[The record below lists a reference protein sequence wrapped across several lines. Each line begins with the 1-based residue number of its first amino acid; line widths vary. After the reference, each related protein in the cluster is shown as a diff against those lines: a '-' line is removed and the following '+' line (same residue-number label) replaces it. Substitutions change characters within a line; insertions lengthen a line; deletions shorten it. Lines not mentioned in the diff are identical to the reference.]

1 MHGPHPRNRSE
12 TKQWEMPNLQYTA
25 CETEVSVTP
34 LTLTS
39 SFASCLERFP
49 DETVSLGSASILP
62 ASLPIAWSILP
73 H

>member
-34 LTLTS
+34 QTLTS
-39 SFASCLERFP
+39 PFNSCLERFP
-49 DETVSLGSASILP
+49 DETVSLGSASILL
-62 ASLPIAWSILP
+62 ASVPIAWSILP

>member
-34 LTLTS
+34 
-39 SFASCLERFP
+39 P
-49 DETVSLGSASILP
+49 DSHISL
-62 ASLPIAWSILP
+62 
-73 H
+73 